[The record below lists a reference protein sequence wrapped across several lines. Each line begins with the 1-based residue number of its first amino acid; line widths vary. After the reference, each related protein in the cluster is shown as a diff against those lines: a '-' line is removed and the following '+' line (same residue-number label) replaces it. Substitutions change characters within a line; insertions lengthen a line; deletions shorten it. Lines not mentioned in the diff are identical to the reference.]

1 MKLIDFLTKK
11 KYRIIERPAEDGDIK
26 FYPQSRYNWFYWR
39 NVPRPGFR
47 VSPLELRSLE
57 TAQEALL
64 EVIEIERKK
73 KHGKP
78 KVHEFNEVFQKLKS

>member
-11 KYRIIERPAEDGDIK
+11 KYRIIERTAEDGDIK

-39 NVPRPGFR
+39 NVSRPF
-47 VSPLELRSLE
+47 SQYPLELRSLE